1 MTRLQPVRAYWRVL
15 PDRTATKP
23 HQELLAA
30 YQIDQINR
38 EIADDLAREI
48 EREFRQEQR

>member
-1 MTRLQPVRAYWRVL
+1 MSKIIWRRAHPVRL
-15 PDRTATKP
+15 PDRTNTKP

-38 EIADDLAREI
+38 EVAADLAREL
-48 EREFRQEQR
+48 EREFREEVR